1 MVMKDQRVSLKCSQV
16 LGLSRL
22 FVCSG
27 DVVGKQK
34 GMMNDGRE

>member
-22 FVCSG
+22 FVRVMLLAS
-27 DVVGKQK
+27 KK
-34 GMMNDGRE
+34 G